1 MSPILEKKEAYKKG
15 TLPLADVVNAARHAL
30 KRGQQAE
37 HNVEN
42 SLLLPRKVLHTN
54 GFRLSV
60 HFYIILSATLSWL
73 PSMQRISEWFR
84 AAEGVSKLL
93 ICYPVWVSE
102 RNRTTHVRASN

>member
-1 MSPILEKKEAYKKG
+1 MGPTLWKKEAYKKG
-15 TLPLADVVNAARHAL
+15 TLPLADAVNVARHAL

-60 HFYIILSATLSWL
+60 HFYIILPATLL
-73 PSMQRISEWFR
+73 EAPS
-84 AAEGVSKLL
+84 
-93 ICYPVWVSE
+93 P
-102 RNRTTHVRASN
+102 

>member
-1 MSPILEKKEAYKKG
+1 MGPALWKKEAYKKG
-15 TLPLADVVNAARHAL
+15 TVPLADAVNVARHAL

-60 HFYIILSATLSWL
+60 HFYIILPATLVVIK
-73 PSMQRISEWFR
+73 RIVLAIDELFP
-84 AAEGVSKLL
+84 L
-93 ICYPVWVSE
+93 
-102 RNRTTHVRASN
+102 

>member
-1 MSPILEKKEAYKKG
+1 MGPTLWKKEAYKKD
-15 TLPLADVVNAARHAL
+15 TRPLADAVNVARHAL

-60 HFYIILSATLSWL
+60 HFYIILPATLCTQLLAPKAEQVCKNMSRNL
-73 PSMQRISEWFR
+73 R
-84 AAEGVSKLL
+84 AQQSQSALAL
-93 ICYPVWVSE
+93 A
-102 RNRTTHVRASN
+102 HH